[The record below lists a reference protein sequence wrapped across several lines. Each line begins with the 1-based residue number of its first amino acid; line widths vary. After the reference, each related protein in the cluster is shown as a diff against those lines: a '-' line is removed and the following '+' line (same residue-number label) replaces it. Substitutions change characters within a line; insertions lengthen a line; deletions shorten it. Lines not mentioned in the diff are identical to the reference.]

1 MNAITD
7 MNEVLE
13 QLPITSVRAS
23 PMHVQTLR
31 RARFDAAALLEL
43 AASIQ
48 SLGVQQPIV
57 VRPVKPSG
65 TVKFEIVCGERRW
78 LAADRA
84 GLGHV
89 PAIVRELTDEQV
101 LEIQLVEN
109 LQREGLHPLEE
120 GQGYRELLDMKKH
133 EDKTFD
139 AEAVGRM
146 IGKSR
151 AYVFARMKLLDLC
164 PAAREALQAG
174 TLDASKALLLARIT
188 GDKLQQQALKY
199 INNLGSW
206 ASYARVKGALR
217 DKFMTP
223 LAKAPFALDDAGLF
237 EFGKK
242 DRHGNQDC
250 LTLPAC
256 TGCPH
261 RSGNDSELRDALNG
275 DADVCTNRP
284 CFDAKVA
291 DHWRRARLEAEKAG
305 QTILTGDDAKAI
317 VPGQYEGA
325 IKGGY
330 VNVDAGCDD
339 IEFDEPE
346 PQQGKDESDEAFE
359 TRSNAWFDRQDDFRP
374 PTYRTLI
381 GDVPGTVLAQGKDG
395 LVMMAPVAA
404 VAKALKAKGIKI
416 DAHRYRVRDDD
427 SGHGNGLAD
436 PEKEALRAAERARED
451 EQRKVETEYRAR
463 LFKAIWAKW
472 KGPLK
477 RPDLERLAEEISQN
491 AYDCD
496 ILDEVAPGH
505 FNFNVANA
513 KEPDLLRMIA
523 CTLIAGDCNQTHGK
537 PAMLLETAARFKID
551 AKKIRA
557 DVVRDLKP
565 TAAPKA
571 DKPAAKKKATKK

>member
-7 MNEVLE
+7 LNEVLE
-13 QLPITSVRAS
+13 QLPITSIRAS
-23 PMHVQTLR
+23 QMHVQTLR
-31 RARFDAAALLEL
+31 RQRFDAGALLEL
-43 AASIQ
+43 AASIK

-57 VRPVKPSG
+57 VRPVDVKG
-65 TVKFEIVCGERRW
+65 TVKYEIVCGERRW
-78 LAADRA
+78 IAADRA

-89 PAIVRELTDEQV
+89 PAIIRALTDEQV

-139 AEAVGRM
+139 AEAVGNM
-146 IGKSR
+146 VGKSR
-151 AYVFARMKLLDLC
+151 AYVYARMKLLDLC

-199 INNLGSW
+199 IDNLGDW
-206 ASYARVKGALR
+206 ASYSRVKDGLR
-217 DKFMTP
+217 DKFMTA
-223 LAKAPFALDDAGLF
+223 LGKAPFALDDASLCKGS
-237 EFGKK
+237 GK
-242 DRHGNQDC
+242 DAIIY
-250 LTLPAC
+250 PAC
-256 TGCPH
+256 TDCH
-261 RSGNDSELRDALNG
+261 YRSGNDSELLNDLDG
-275 DADVCTNRP
+275 NADVCTNRA
-284 CFDAKVA
+284 CFDGKIAA
-291 DHWRRARLEAEKAG
+291 HWKRERDKATAAG

-325 IKGGY
+325 VKGGY
-330 VNVDAGCDD
+330 VNVDAECDD
-339 IEFDEPE
+339 IDFEEPE
-346 PQQGKDESDEAFE
+346 PTQGKDESDEDFE
-359 TRSNAWFDRQDDFRP
+359 KRNDAWYDRQADFHA
-374 PTYRTLI
+374 PTYRALI

-395 LVMMAPVAA
+395 LVAMAPVAA
-404 VAKALKAKGIKI
+404 VTKALKAKGIKI

-427 SGHGNGLAD
+427 SGSGSAG
-436 PEKEALRAAERARED
+436 PSAERMAEIARED

-463 LFKAIWAKW
+463 VFKAIWSKW

-477 RPDLERLAEEISQN
+477 RADLERIAENIIEN
-491 AYDCD
+491 TYDCA
-496 ILDEVAPGH
+496 ILDEVSPGG
-505 FNFNVANA
+505 FKVANA
-513 KEPDLLRMIA
+513 KESDLLRVIA

-537 PAMLLETAARFKID
+537 PALLLETAARFKID
-551 AKKIRA
+551 AKKIRTE
-557 DVVRDLKP
+557 VVRDLKP